1 MSSDGLSV
9 GVDIGSRTTKIAVL
23 RGREV
28 LHGAIFDTTANPLP
42 ALRERLAAWDGARVT
57 ATGYGRRLLGAE
69 FPVRIVTEIKACAA
83 GAALVRPDC
92 RLVLDVGGQDAKAIL
107 VGPGGGF
114 DDFELNDRCSAGTGR
129 FLEVMAGVL
138 GFGLEE
144 FWREA
149 DSAEEAVRMS
159 SMCTVF
165 SESEAVSLLAAGVD
179 RRRLALGLH
188 QAIVGRIY
196 PLAAKFADGGEILF
210 CGGVALNGCVVRLLG
225 ERLGRPV
232 FVPPQPQ
239 LLAAIGAAL
248 TGGRSAAISVEPA

>member
-1 MSSDGLSV
+1 MIVDASV
-9 GVDIGSRTTKIAVL
+9 GVDIGSRTTKIVVL

-28 LHGAIFDTTANPLP
+28 VLAEIFDTTANPIP
-42 ALRERLAAWDGARVT
+42 GIRARLAAWGGAPVT
-57 ATGYGRRLLGAE
+57 ATGYGRRRFGAE
-69 FPVRIVTEIKACAA
+69 FPAGTITEIKACAA
-83 GAALVRPDC
+83 GAGSVRPGS

-107 VGPGGGF
+107 VGPGGTF

-149 DSAEEAVRMS
+149 DEAKEAVRVN

-165 SESEAVSLLAAGVD
+165 SESEAVSLLAAGAD
-179 RRRLALGLH
+179 RRSLALGLH
-188 QAIVGRIY
+188 QAIAGRIY
-196 PLAAKFADGGEILF
+196 PLAAKFADGGDILF
-210 CGGVALNGCVVRLLG
+210 CGGVALNGCIVRLLG

-232 FVPPQPQ
+232 FVPDRPQ
-239 LLAAIGAAL
+239 LLPAIGAAL
-248 TGGRSAAISVEPA
+248 TGASSLP